1 MPRPTLYDS
10 QGRALGL
17 EAEIGKG
24 GEGGVWQVA
33 DSPNRVAKLYHAP
46 TEERSAKLN
55 AMLALKTERL
65 LKIAAWPIDTLH
77 AGARGSV
84 KGFLMPRAAGRQT
97 HILYGP
103 KSRLTGF
110 PQATWPFLLTAAAN
124 LARAFAVVHEHGLI
138 VGDVNHGNS
147 LISDQATVV
156 LIDCD
161 SFQVT
166 HGGRTFYCGV
176 GVETH
181 VPPELQGH
189 DLSRVL
195 RNRHHDA
202 FGLATLVFQIL
213 FMGRHPFS
221 GRFLGAGDMPIPQ
234 AIREFRFAY
243 GSGAAG
249 RQMQPPPNTLPLE
262 AVSKEVALLFE
273 RAFSPHGIQEG
284 ARPAP
289 QEWVGALEGLAKQLQ
304 VCSRNPSHHFLRSLA
319 ACPWCE
325 IERRAGVLLFGFW
338 VSAPAQQTG
347 SFHLA
352 AVWART
358 AAVAP
363 PGAAPTLP
371 DPKALRLQASPAA
384 LREGLWYWGKVILA
398 VGSSLGAT
406 SLVLSPGNGPLAI
419 LLTVIAIT
427 SWLAREISSP
437 ERTRARQELKASEA
451 ELRRLH
457 DLWQREASTAPFEAK
472 LRELEQ
478 KRALYTDL
486 PAARQRGLA
495 QLQASRRQKQL
506 ERFLNRYRIEHR
518 AIKGIGPARTAT
530 LQSYGIETAADIDAA
545 AILRIPGFGPA
556 MAQNLIHWRTSIEP
570 TFVFDANRGIDPADL
585 RALDNAFTSQ
595 GAQLER
601 DLTAGATQLEQTRR
615 WIEVRRQTLLSQI
628 TALNG
633 RLAQAK
639 ADLRGF

>member
-1 MPRPTLYDS
+1 
-10 QGRALGL
+10 
-17 EAEIGKG
+17 
-24 GEGGVWQVA
+24 
-33 DSPNRVAKLYHAP
+33 
-46 TEERSAKLN
+46 
-55 AMLALKTERL
+55 
-65 LKIAAWPIDTLH
+65 
-77 AGARGSV
+77 
-84 KGFLMPRAAGRQT
+84 MPRATGRPT

-147 LISDQATVV
+147 LISDRATVV

-166 HGGRTFYCGV
+166 HGGRTFHCGV

-195 RNRHHDA
+195 RSRNHDA
-202 FGLATLVFQIL
+202 FGLAVVLFQIL

-221 GRFLGAGDMPIPQ
+221 GRFLGAGDMPIPR
-234 AIREFRFAY
+234 AIRELRFAY
-243 GSGAAG
+243 GPGAAG
-249 RQMQPPPNTLPLE
+249 RQMQPPPNTLALE
-262 AVSKEVALLFE
+262 AVSNEVALLFE
-273 RAFSPHGIQEG
+273 RAFSPQGIQEG
-284 ARPAP
+284 TRPAP
-289 QEWVGALEGLAKQLQ
+289 QEWVGALEGLARDLR

-325 IERRAGVLLFGFW
+325 IENQAGVLLFGFW
-338 VSAPAQQTG
+338 VSAPAQETG

-352 AVWART
+352 AVWTRIV
-358 AAVAP
+358 AVRP
-363 PGAAPTLP
+363 PGAAPPLP
-371 DPKALRLQASPAA
+371 DPKALRPKPSPAA
-384 LREGLWYWGKVILA
+384 AREGLWYWGKVILA

-406 SLVLSPGNGPLAI
+406 GLILSAGDGTLAI
-419 LLTVIAIT
+419 LLIVIAAVFV
-427 SWLAREISSP
+427 LASRFPSSP
-437 ERTRARQELKASEA
+437 ERTRARQEVKAAEA
-451 ELRRLH
+451 ELQILH
-457 DLWQREASTAPFEAK
+457 GLWLREASTLPFESK

-478 KRALYTDL
+478 KRSLYADL

-495 QLQASRRQKQL
+495 QLQANRRQKQL
-506 ERFLNRYRIEHR
+506 ESFLDQYRIEHKT
-518 AIKGIGPARTAT
+518 IKGIGPARRAT
-530 LQSYGIETAADIDAA
+530 LQSYGIETAADVNAA
-545 AILRIPGFGPA
+545 AILKVPGLGPTI
-556 MAQNLIHWRTSIEP
+556 AQNLIDWRNSIER

-585 RALDNAFTSQ
+585 QALESTLTHQ
-595 GAQLER
+595 RAQLET

-615 WIEVRRQTLLSQI
+615 RIETRRQTLLSQI
-628 TALNG
+628 TATNV